1 MGKDVKTIETNR
13 SVYSK
18 RAKRYLQEGP
28 DLMGVIGYR
37 PPIAIDQSSNCIFIG
52 LESSDILVWHV
63 QPIVGAVG
71 ELKEVLSQHKR
82 AVTCLEFD

>member
-1 MGKDVKTIETNR
+1 MGKDVKAIETNR

-37 PPIAIDQSSNCIFIG
+37 PPIAIDQKSECIFIG

-63 QPIVGAVG
+63 NPFIGATG
-71 ELKEVLSQHKR
+71 ELKEVLS
-82 AVTCLEFD
+82 